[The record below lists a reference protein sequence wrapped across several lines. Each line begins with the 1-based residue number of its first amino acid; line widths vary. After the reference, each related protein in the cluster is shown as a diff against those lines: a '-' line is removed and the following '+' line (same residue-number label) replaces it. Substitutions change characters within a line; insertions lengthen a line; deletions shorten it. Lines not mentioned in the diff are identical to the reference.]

1 MHNPVCSGLRLWRS
15 KPAGLLKFK
24 DGKALFCSKKV
35 GSQGEADGLE
45 VVGLVGVE
53 TLVECGLLVCDMVT
67 GGIYWDVPL
76 PVMVSSCLCF
86 AQGSLV
92 SAA

>member
-15 KPAGLLKFK
+15 KHAGLLKFK

-45 VVGLVGVE
+45 VVFLGSKSHEEERGTRQAGRKSCVRCATGV
-53 TLVECGLLVCDMVT
+53 TVESSEVC
-67 GGIYWDVPL
+67 ISQKP
-76 PVMVSSCLCF
+76 P
-86 AQGSLV
+86 
-92 SAA
+92 